1 MNNSKLK
8 ANRQHDYRFDE
19 SYFKSLIGKCFEKY
33 RCDSFEYTNSITGIA
48 GIYIGEKVFELRNEQ
63 QSIEYF
69 DSLDDISLWTFKEVQ
84 TNDIHSFFED
94 TEQID
99 TPIDEIIKR
108 ITLVN
113 EHQKVNISDDKY
125 EMWITRAIVFHL
137 ESKEIYFEKDNV
149 VFSEE
154 IEIKRGHDL
163 IKEFPKKNDFFLN
176 QWTKGITSSVETE
189 FVLID

>member
-1 MNNSKLK
+1 MENDLK
-8 ANRQHDYRFDE
+8 
-19 SYFKSLIGKCFEKY
+19 KY
-33 RCDSFEYTNSITGIA
+33 RCDSFEYTNSITGIT

-69 DSLDDISLWTFKEVQ
+69 DSFDDISLWTFKEVQ

-149 VFSEE
+149 AFSEE

-163 IKEFPKKNDFFLN
+163 IKEFPKRNDFFLN
-176 QWTKGITSSVETE
+176 QWTKGITSSVETD